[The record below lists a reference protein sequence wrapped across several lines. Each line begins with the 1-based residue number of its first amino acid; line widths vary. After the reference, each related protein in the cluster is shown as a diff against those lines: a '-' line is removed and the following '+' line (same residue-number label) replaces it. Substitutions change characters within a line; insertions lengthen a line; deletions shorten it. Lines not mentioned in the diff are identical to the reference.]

1 MSRCCFPDERLH
13 PLTQA
18 EDLRPLHFFIT
29 KRSVCPRPGM
39 ASYEQK
45 YITKQVQFQHPDG
58 LVAGDH
64 PWPGEQFRDN
74 GA

>member
-1 MSRCCFPDERLH
+1 
-13 PLTQA
+13 
-18 EDLRPLHFFIT
+18 
-29 KRSVCPRPGM
+29 M

-45 YITKQVQFQHPDG
+45 YITKQVQFQHPDE